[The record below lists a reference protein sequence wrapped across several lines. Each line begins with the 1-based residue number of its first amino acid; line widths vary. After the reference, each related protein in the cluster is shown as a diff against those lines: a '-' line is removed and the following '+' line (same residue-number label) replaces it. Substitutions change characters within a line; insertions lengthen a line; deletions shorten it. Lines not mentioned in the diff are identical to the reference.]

1 MGRSFQRRS
10 FSSPGW
16 PSRAIPI
23 WVANHLAP
31 DEGLLVTGLSYTDPL
46 VISLKQ
52 RGIRYYS
59 ATSAFELL
67 RDPAN
72 KIKYLIFVDDPTAY
86 AAGLYR
92 YACDHFSPVRE
103 AAFPG
108 YMIFDCRKNGQ
119 FVAYPDA
126 LNSAKTYANQGASLV
141 RQGDYQDAIASFRI
155 ALQQEPDLL
164 DVKKLLMTCYLNT
177 GQKTAALPLCREMA
191 QADPHDPESNLNLAI
206 LYHELGMTPE
216 AQAQCRHNIQLG
228 IGPAI
233 SYGILAQTLEQSGD
247 IPAAREAYLSSLK
260 QDPHNPVTLELL
272 RRFDEKHPR
281 PAS

>member
-1 MGRSFQRRS
+1 
-10 FSSPGW
+10 
-16 PSRAIPI
+16 
-23 WVANHLAP
+23 
-31 DEGLLVTGLSYTDPL
+31 
-46 VISLKQ
+46 
-52 RGIRYYS
+52 
-59 ATSAFELL
+59 
-67 RDPAN
+67 
-72 KIKYLIFVDDPTAY
+72 
-86 AAGLYR
+86 
-92 YACDHFSPVRE
+92 
-103 AAFPG
+103 
-108 YMIFDCRKNGQ
+108 MIFDCRKNGQ

-191 QADPHDPESNLNLAI
+191 QADPHNPESNLNLAI